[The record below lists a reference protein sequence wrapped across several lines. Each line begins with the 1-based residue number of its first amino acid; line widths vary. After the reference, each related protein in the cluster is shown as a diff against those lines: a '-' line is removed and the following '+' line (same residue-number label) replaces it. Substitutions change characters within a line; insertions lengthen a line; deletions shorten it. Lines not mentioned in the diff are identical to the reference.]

1 MVDGVAGFLVL
12 LLLLLV
18 VQSLLL
24 LLLLLLLILLDSY
37 WFALAGDAV
46 SCIRLLLL
54 LYLLPLS
61 FAATV
66 SGWFWVEVLVLLF
79 GAAEVNDLQLVL
91 LVMVA
96 SS

>member
-1 MVDGVAGFLVL
+1 M
-12 LLLLLV
+12 

-46 SCIRLLLL
+46 SCIWLLLLL

-61 FAATV
+61 VAATV